1 MVTLEQAREE
11 VVAIDTEERVSIKG
25 SWRGRWWKLMGFD
38 LMWKYFW
45 GKLDW
50 EGKDNFV
57 TNLMQWNVME

>member
-1 MVTLEQAREE
+1 
-11 VVAIDTEERVSIKG
+11 
-25 SWRGRWWKLMGFD
+25 MGFD

-57 TNLMQWNVME
+57 TNLTQCGMLWSR

>member
-1 MVTLEQAREE
+1 M
-11 VVAIDTEERVSIKG
+11 AIDTEERVSIKG